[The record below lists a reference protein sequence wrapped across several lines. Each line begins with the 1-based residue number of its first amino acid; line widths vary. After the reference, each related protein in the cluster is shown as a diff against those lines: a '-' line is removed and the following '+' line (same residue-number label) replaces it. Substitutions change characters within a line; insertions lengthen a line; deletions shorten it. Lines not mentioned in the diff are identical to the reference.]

1 VSHPRGIPETIPETP
16 RTPVDTSLSD
26 GINVSAST
34 VTVDT
39 VTTGASIMGARESI
53 TTRWISAR
61 VPMFT
66 LYVAMN
72 ALGYGFTFPKPPPNA
87 LPPAGAST
95 MDPGFEAY
103 RIVNEI
109 SGGRATNFRMIS
121 TKPPLDRF
129 GPRVVV
135 EVDADAREALEIW
148 VRAAREVRGKGFI
161 LEVRGTREMNVSADE
176 LIEYAVRALVEMEIP
191 LFIDPNFDSVEAVR
205 EARRRIRGEA
215 RGDALAVPGHL
226 RPHLTDTPHRSQSSA
241 R

>member
-1 VSHPRGIPETIPETP
+1 MIPEIP
-16 RTPVDTSLSD
+16 RIPVDILLSD
-26 GINVSAST
+26 DNSVSAST
-34 VTVDT
+34 ITVDV
-39 VTTGASIMGARESI
+39 VTTSTSAISAREPI
-53 TTRWISAR
+53 TTRWIWVR
-61 VPMFT
+61 IPMF
-66 LYVAMN
+66 AQ
-72 ALGYGFTFPKPPPNA
+72 YGATNSSGHEFAGPLPNA
-87 LPPAGAST
+87 LPSAGTST
-95 MDPGFEAY
+95 KNPGFEAY

-148 VRAAREVRGKGFI
+148 VRAAREARGKGFI
-161 LEVRGTREMNVSADE
+161 LEVRGTREMNVNADE